1 MIALQAYILFSLTMA
16 MQLDQLSDATRSW
29 LTGGRH
35 ENVGGRRMFVYE
47 RGPAAAQ
54 RGAGAGPTLLLL
66 HGFPT
71 SCYDWRGV
79 AERLSRRVRTIAPDL
94 LGFGLSD
101 KPVAYSYS
109 LFQQADTIEALL
121 AILKVRSAHV
131 VSHDLGTSLH
141 CELLARQAEG
151 RLPFELQSSTLLNGS
166 MLQWLAK
173 ITPFQELLA
182 ANATLPQAIEI
193 CRTGFSERYVP
204 GLQKLMRRPETITAT
219 DAQVMDEL
227 LRYQDGHLRLPALA
241 GYMRE
246 RYVHAERW
254 LGALETAPSPVQFV
268 WADGDPIAHVD
279 MGRELARRC
288 PRAQY
293 HELAGLGHFL
303 LIEDPVAVAERIEAF
318 ACR

>member
-1 MIALQAYILFSLTMA
+1 ME
-16 MQLDQLSDATRSW
+16 LDQFCDATRAW
-29 LTGGRH
+29 LAAGRH
-35 ENVGGRRMFVYE
+35 ETVAGCRMFVYE
-47 RGPAAAQ
+47 RGPAAA
-54 RGAGAGPTLLLL
+54 RTETPTLLLL

-79 AERLSRRVRTIAPDL
+79 VELLSARARTIAPDL
-94 LGFGLSD
+94 VGFGLSD
-101 KPVAYSYS
+101 KPSAYSYS
-109 LFQQADTIEALL
+109 LFQQADTIEELL
-121 AILKVRSAHV
+121 TTLNVRAAHV

-141 CELLARQAEG
+141 SELLARQAEG
-151 RLPFELQSSTLLNGS
+151 RLRFELQSSTFLNGS

-173 ITPFQELLA
+173 ITPFQQQLA

-193 CRTGFSERYVP
+193 CRSMSPERYVQ
-204 GLQKLMRRPETITAT
+204 GLQSLMRRPEAITAV
-219 DAQVMDEL
+219 DAQVMGEL
-227 LRYQDGHLRLPALA
+227 LLFQDGHLRLPAIA

-246 RYVHAERW
+246 RYVHADRW
-254 LGALETAPSPVQFV
+254 LGAIENASSPVQLV

-303 LIEDPVAVAERIEAF
+303 LMEDPPAVSQKIQEF

>member
-1 MIALQAYILFSLTMA
+1 
-16 MQLDQLSDATRSW
+16 MQLDQFCDVTRSW
-29 LTGGRH
+29 LAAGHHESIGGY
-35 ENVGGRRMFVYE
+35 RMFVHDC
-47 RGPAAAQ
+47 GPAAVN
-54 RGAGAGPTLLLL
+54 GSAGGLPALLLL

-79 AERLSRRVRTIAPDL
+79 IERLSHRIRTIAPDL

-109 LFQQADTIEALL
+109 LFQQADTIEELL
-121 AILKVRSAHV
+121 ATLNVRAAHV
-131 VSHDLGTSLH
+131 ASHDLCTSVH
-141 CELLARQAEG
+141 SELLARQAEG
-151 RLPFELQSSTLLNGS
+151 RLRFELESSTFLNGS

-173 ITPFQELLA
+173 ITPFQEQLA

-193 CRTGFSERYVP
+193 CRTVFSDRYVA
-204 GLQKLMRRPETITAT
+204 GLQRLMRRPETITAV
-219 DAQVMDEL
+219 DGQVMVEL
-227 LRYQDGHLRLPALA
+227 LRYQDGHLRLPAIA

-246 RYVHAERW
+246 RYLHADRW
-254 LGALETAPSPVQFV
+254 LGAIETAPSPVQFV

-293 HELAGLGHFL
+293 HELTGLGHFL
-303 LIEDPVAVAERIEAF
+303 LIEDPRSVAERIEEF
-318 ACR
+318 ARD

>member
-1 MIALQAYILFSLTMA
+1 
-16 MQLDQLSDATRSW
+16 MQIDQFSDATRSW
-29 LTGGRH
+29 LAAGRH
-35 ENVGGRRMFVYE
+35 ENVAGYRMFVYDCSPAGSE
-47 RGPAAAQ
+47 RT
-54 RGAGAGPTLLLL
+54 AGESPTVLLL

-79 AERLSRRVRTIAPDL
+79 VENLRQRARTIAPDL
-94 LGFGLSD
+94 FGFGLSD

-109 LFQQADTIEALL
+109 LVQQADTIEELL
-121 AILKVRSAHV
+121 ATMNVSTAHV

-141 CELLARQAEG
+141 SELLARQAER
-151 RLPFELQSSTLLNGS
+151 RLRFELKSSTFLNGS

-182 ANATLPQAIEI
+182 ANATLPRAIEM
-193 CRTGFSERYVP
+193 CRTVIFDRYVP
-204 GLQKLMRRPETITAT
+204 GLQSLMRRPESITPV
-219 DAQVMDEL
+219 DAQVMVEL

-246 RYVHAERW
+246 RYVHADRW
-254 LGALETAPSPVQFV
+254 LGALEIARSPMQIV

-288 PRAQY
+288 PRARY
-293 HELAGLGHFL
+293 HEVTGLGHFL
-303 LIEDPVAVAERIEAF
+303 LIEDPVAVAERIEEF
-318 ACR
+318 VCRA